1 MWTVDKSMTIEAQVR
16 RSDMISRI
24 EIKFAQIWTSLDTGY
39 ELVNEYA
46 FCPPRRFRADF
57 AHVESRVLV
66 DIQGGVWMKGGSK
79 HSSGVGIT
87 RDCEKLFLASSNGYT
102 TFYLTDSMID
112 KDNLIVIAAT
122 IKSRLESRKCVS
134 A

>member
-1 MWTVDKSMTIEAQVR
+1 MTIEVQIE

-39 ELVNEYA
+39 KLVNEYA
-46 FCPPRRFRADF
+46 FCPPRKFRADF
-57 AHVESRVLV
+57 AHIESRVLI
-66 DIQGGVWMKGGSK
+66 DIQGGVWMKGSSK

-87 RDCEKLFLASSNGYT
+87 RDCEKLFLASSNGYA
-102 TFYLTDSMID
+102 TFYLTDGMIN

-122 IKSRLESRKCVS
+122 IKSRLEVRKYVS
-134 A
+134 T